1 MPITRLALALLL
13 AALSPAVLTA
23 APRGAEPRVDPRQLS
38 ALPSYVQ
45 RVEPAIVGLQVEVPR
60 DRPSALTL
68 GAERWGS
75 GVIFDA
81 AGHVLTVSYI
91 VLDAQRIEATL
102 RDGRKVP
109 ARLVA
114 LDLEVGVG
122 VVKLEGPGPWPVAA
136 LGDSTKA
143 AAGDVVG
150 TVGVT
155 DDGRLSARAGG
166 STRCARSPR
175 RGNTC
180 STAPSSCRPPTRP
193 SAAPRSS
200 TRRGR

>member
-1 MPITRLALALLL
+1 MAHVVPIIRLALALLL
-13 AALSPAVLTA
+13 GALAPAILTA
-23 APRGAEPRVDPRQLS
+23 APREAEPRLDPRQLS

-60 DRPSALTL
+60 DRPAALTL

-109 ARLVA
+109 AHLADGVDQVFAQLRRERRELILRERAQVGGGLDRVQESRRLLRIHGASV
-114 LDLEVGVG
+114 LER
-122 VVKLEGPGPWPVAA
+122 LLAA
-136 LGDSTKA
+136 
-143 AAGDVVG
+143 
-150 TVGVT
+150 
-155 DDGRLSARAGG
+155 
-166 STRCARSPR
+166 
-175 RGNTC
+175 
-180 STAPSSCRPPTRP
+180 
-193 SAAPRSS
+193 
-200 TRRGR
+200 